1 MRRVLTIL
9 AVLVV
14 VAAAWWALR
23 PEAAL
28 ERSYVRSRSASAWNR
43 VAQVREPV
51 ATLRYGDQVEV
62 LERRAENVRVRT
74 AQGDEGWVNERH
86 LMAPE
91 LWEKTTALVELAR
104 SKTVQARGQT
114 KVLSNLRAEPGREA
128 PRIVQLSAGVPVEV
142 LARQVAEFKPSSG
155 EEGKPEEN
163 VRREDWVLVRANDPD
178 VGDVAGWVL
187 GRFIE
192 PALPAPL
199 RDLGAGI
206 RWMAWFELSR
216 VMDES
221 GERGQFL
228 GVGTIG
234 PEGGAC
240 DFTLMRVY
248 TWNLKRH
255 RYETAYVESFLCG
268 RLPVSIAAR
277 GNETTFSFANSGRR
291 GEEKREYVF
300 RQNIVHRVRA
310 GGR

>member
-1 MRRVLTIL
+1 MRRVLIVL
-9 AVLVV
+9 AVVVV

-23 PEAAL
+23 PQAPL
-28 ERSYVRSRSASAWNR
+28 ERAYVRSRGASVWNR

-51 ATLRYGDQVEV
+51 ATLGYGDVVEV
-62 LERRAENVRVRT
+62 LERRGENVRVRT
-74 AQGDEGWVNERH
+74 AQRDEGWVNERH

-91 LWEKTTALVELAR
+91 LWEKTTALVASAR
-104 SKTVQARGQT
+104 ARPLQARGQT

-128 PRIVQLSAGVPVEV
+128 PRIAQLSSGVPVEV
-142 LARQVAEFKPSSG
+142 LARKVAEFKPPSAEQG
-155 EEGKPEEN
+155 RPEESA
-163 VRREDWVLVRANDPD
+163 RREDWLLVRANDPD
-178 VGDVAGWVL
+178 AGEVAGWVL

-192 PALPAPL
+192 RALPDPL

-206 RWMAWFELSR
+206 RWMAWFELGR

-234 PEGGAC
+234 PEGGPC
-240 DFTLMRVY
+240 DFTLQRVY

-268 RLPVSIAAR
+268 RLPVSVAAA
-277 GNETTFSFANSGRR
+277 GQETTFSFVNIGRR
-291 GEEKREYVF
+291 GEEKREYAF
-300 RQNIVHRVRA
+300 RQNIVRRLRA

>member
-1 MRRVLTIL
+1 MRRALLI
-9 AVLVV
+9 VLVLIV

-23 PEAAL
+23 PEAPL
-28 ERSYVRSRSASAWNR
+28 ERAYVRSRGASVWNR

-51 ATLRYGDQVEV
+51 ATLRYGEVVEV
-62 LERRAENVRVRT
+62 FERRAENVRVRT
-74 AQGDEGWVNERH
+74 AQGDVGWVNERH

-91 LWEKTTALVELAR
+91 LWQKTTALVELAR
-104 SKTVQARGQT
+104 AKTVQARGET

-163 VRREDWVLVRANDPD
+163 VRREDWVLVRADDPD

-192 PALPAPL
+192 PALPDPL
-199 RDLGAGI
+199 LNLGAGI

-216 VMDES
+216 VMDER

-240 DFTLMRVY
+240 DFTLLRVY

-268 RLPVSIAAR
+268 RLPVTVAPR
-277 GNETTFSFANSGRR
+277 GKETTFSFANTGRR
-291 GEEKREYVF
+291 GKEQRQYVF
-300 RQNIVHRVRA
+300 RQNLVRRVRA
-310 GGR
+310 GVR